1 MGGLLLCP
9 RLALPRHKEE
19 AHYCKQ
25 SGRHEDYKH
34 MGTRGIIKL
43 SVGTWR
49 MFKNLEQTN
58 TPICPYINRQFF
70 NLVACQCEAKSW
82 RYGNHSRVL
91 ILTCASPFSIS
102 RWVVCRFVCHT
113 TIQLLWPA
121 TPHFLDYLTPQ
132 RSRSIIKPS
141 ARLQTKRNA
150 QPNPH
155 EATQTLSK
163 RGGG

>member
-70 NLVACQCEAKSW
+70 NLVACQCEAIMKVWQSLTSP
-82 RYGNHSRVL
+82 HSDLCLPFFYITLSCLSFCLPHNNSITV
-91 ILTCASPFSIS
+91 TCHSPFS
-102 RWVVCRFVCHT
+102 W
-113 TIQLLWPA
+113 LLDPP
-121 TPHFLDYLTPQ
+121 TVQINNQTQ
-132 RSRSIIKPS
+132 CSS
-141 ARLQTKRNA
+141 ADQKKCPA
-150 QPNPH
+150 QPPRSDSDF
-155 EATQTLSK
+155 E
-163 RGGG
+163 